1 MKLHGLSGVAAGMF
15 AFAAIG
21 VAPCAHAL
29 ATWEVDFPGTV
40 TQAPAGNPFGVVVGD
55 PVLGGITF
63 FPPDPIFPINP
74 TSIDTF
80 TATFHIGTVTYAE
93 SYVDGTP
100 IGCLESLVCLN
111 TGNFLSFD
119 GGVLIDLLVQFTP
132 PDPIIPAMILDPAPG
147 GQFFDIVDTNTACAL
162 PDGTAGGVCGSLVFG
177 EAPRIISVPE
187 PATAALLA
195 LGLVTLA

>member
-63 FPPDPIFPINP
+63 SPGDPIFPISP

-100 IGCLESLVCLN
+100 IGCLKNLN

-119 GGVLIDLLVQFTP
+119 GGVLIDLLVQFFP
-132 PDPIIPAMILDPAPG
+132 PIPS
-147 GQFFDIVDTNTACAL
+147 F
-162 PDGTAGGVCGSLVFG
+162 
-177 EAPRIISVPE
+177 PR
-187 PATAALLA
+187 
-195 LGLVTLA
+195 